1 MNERA
6 LSNVTDFWEQ
16 LTPAS
21 LARLEEVYARDA
33 YFEDPFN
40 EVQGVAEIRRVFAHM
55 FETLH
60 EPRFTILETI
70 TQGSAAMMVWDFD
83 FRIKSYQPEVKR
95 RIHGASHL
103 RFAPDGRVSYH
114 RDYWDAANELYAE
127 LPAVGMLMRYL
138 KKKMKAP

>member
-1 MNERA
+1 MNESA
-6 LSNVTDFWEQ
+6 LRNVTDFWDQ
-16 LTPAS
+16 LTPAT
-21 LARLEEVYARDA
+21 LARLESVYAADA

-70 TQGSAAMMVWDFD
+70 SQGSAAMLVWDFD
-83 FRIKSYQPEVKR
+83 FRIKAHRPEVKR

-114 RDYWDAANELYAE
+114 RDYWDAANELYAG
-127 LPAVGMLMRYL
+127 LPAVGALMRYL
-138 KKKMKAP
+138 KRKMRAP

>member
-1 MNERA
+1 MNDKA
-6 LSNVTDFWEQ
+6 LRNVTEFWEH
-16 LTPAS
+16 LTLAT
-21 LARLEEVYARDA
+21 LARLEEVYTHDA

-70 TQGSAAMMVWDFD
+70 SQGSAAMLVWDFD
-83 FRIKSYQPEVKR
+83 FRIKSHHPEVKL

-103 RFAPDGRVSYH
+103 RFALDGRVSYH
-114 RDYWDAANELYAE
+114 RDYWDAANELYSG
-127 LPAVGMLMRYL
+127 LPVIGVLMRYL
-138 KKKMKAP
+138 RKRMKAP